1 MATRQEQ
8 DVARRIVAAIVTD
21 LKKMQ
26 GLRSEWENMATTSR
40 VEILDHWWELAC
52 EQLEGK

>member
-1 MATRQEQ
+1 MGTRNNE

-26 GLRSEWENMATTSR
+26 GLRAEWENMAPTSR
-40 VEILDHWWELAC
+40 VEIVDRWWELVC
-52 EQLEGK
+52 EQLEG